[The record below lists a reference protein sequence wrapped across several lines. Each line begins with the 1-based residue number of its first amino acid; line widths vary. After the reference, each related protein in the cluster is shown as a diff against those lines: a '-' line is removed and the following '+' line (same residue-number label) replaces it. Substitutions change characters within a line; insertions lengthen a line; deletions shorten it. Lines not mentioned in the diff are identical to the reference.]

1 MLSGKGDNRRNVLR
15 LLARYWSRKSMS
27 EILKVPAKAGAQWL
41 WAGFALLWRAPLR
54 LGGLGLL
61 WGMFSSLLMLV
72 GFKWP
77 SVLYYVLFLMF
88 LVTPLLTGGVL
99 WALREV
105 DQGRTARPG
114 DLLQGLYDGRVPQLL
129 MALLPQLLALV
140 VTFLVIHYSSLQGF
154 SKFLGDLMTMH
165 QPGAQINPEAI
176 YQSYVDL
183 PMPLIRLWLLFL
195 CVIFVVVAMTLFVMP
210 PQVMFQRDNGLHAL
224 KLSLYACLRNLPAL
238 LVFALLAC
246 IVTIVVFVIV
256 SFIAIVPA
264 AFIAAVLGRGD
275 EVFFINFIHQVVMQ
289 LLWMPVFIPVFNGAV
304 YAAWK
309 QMLAHDALQS
319 SPDEVL
325 AA

>member
-1 MLSGKGDNRRNVLR
+1 
-15 LLARYWSRKSMS
+15 MS

-54 LGGLGLL
+54 LGAWPVVGHVFLIADAGGLQVAKRAVLRAVSDV
-61 WGMFSSLLMLV
+61 SSH
-72 GFKWP
+72 P
-77 SVLYYVLFLMF
+77 
-88 LVTPLLTGGVL
+88 TTDGGVL

-275 EVFFINFIHQVVMQ
+275 EVFLLILFI
-289 LLWMPVFIPVFNGAV
+289 
-304 YAAWK
+304 K
-309 QMLAHDALQS
+309 
-319 SPDEVL
+319 
-325 AA
+325 